1 MSKINSPLF
10 AELVAGATA
19 AASSHMKLDDG
30 AKGDMFEP
38 LATILN
44 LVICILLLII
54 LALNWDNE
62 D

>member
-10 AELVAGATA
+10 AALVAGATS
-19 AASSHMKLDDG
+19 AASSHKR
-30 AKGDMFEP
+30 P

-44 LVICILLLII
+44 LVICVLSLII
-54 LALNWDNE
+54 LVLNWDNE